1 MFSMTSLNRAST
13 ALCAALAMG
22 AAQAHHVWIE
32 QDGQGAKLYFGEFGG
47 NLREASPGLLDRF
60 IQPVAQRV
68 TAAGANTADVRKT
81 ADGFAIAARAGQ
93 GESIVAEEPG
103 YPVSERKE
111 GDKTVRGIYV
121 PAARL
126 VTDFAAQAPRLT
138 LDLVPTGRTSEGGVE
153 FQAFYKGQPL
163 AKAKVEVVNVAG
175 WNQEQMTDE
184 AGKFSVKLLWRGTY
198 VLEMSHRDTAGG
210 QRANGDKWDRASYV
224 TSLTVVQP
232 DGLPA
237 LTPPPAA
244 APNKPN

>member
-1 MFSMTSLNRAST
+1 MFSTTSLYRAAT
-13 ALCAALAMG
+13 ALCAALALG

-32 QDGQGAKLYFGEFGG
+32 QDGQAAKLYFGEFGD
-47 NLREASPGLLDRF
+47 NKREASPGLLDRF
-60 IQPVAQRV
+60 VQPVAQRV
-68 TAAGANTADVRKT
+68 AAAGAAVAEVRKT

-93 GESIVAEEPG
+93 GESLVAEEPA

-111 GDKTVRGIYV
+111 GERTVRGIYV

-126 VTDFAAQAPRLT
+126 VTDFAAQPPRLT
-138 LDLVPTGRTSEGGVE
+138 LDLVPTGRSSVDGAE

-163 AKAKVEVVNVAG
+163 PKAKVEVINVAG
-175 WNQEQMTDE
+175 WSQAHQTDE
-184 AGKFSVKLLWRGTY
+184 AGKFSVRLPWRGTY

-224 TSLTVVQP
+224 TSLTVLQA

-237 LTPPPAA
+237 LAAPPAA
-244 APNKPN
+244 APSKPH